1 LAPTSTD
8 IEVSFFPAAA
18 AFGRPGEAGGESYI
32 LTQISLLVRFQQILE
47 GASVTPLSA
56 TTAVAPAVPWYR
68 TITGQQWQ
76 ALAAAKLG
84 WMLDAMDFMLY
95 VVALNQLRSYFGFND
110 ATAGLLATVALVMSG
125 VGGLTFGYVADRFGR
140 TRALMGT
147 IALFSIASVGAATSQ
162 SVWQLMAWR
171 ALLGLGMGGEWA
183 SGAVLVSETWP
194 AEHRNKAI
202 SIMQSG
208 WALGN
213 ILALLAGQAI
223 LGWAPFGQDSWR
235 LLFTLG
241 ILPAFFAIWIRR
253 YVKEPEKWAAGRA
266 TAHTAPNPFAEI
278 FGRTLIARTVLIIL
292 LGGAVQFGYWGV
304 FTWLPSFLGRPM
316 AAGGAGLDVVRSLGW
331 LIPVQLGAYAG
342 YLTFGFIA
350 DRLGRRQAFVLFM
363 VGAAVLA
370 PIYGQFARTPVVL
383 MLAGPLLGY
392 FASGHFSMFGGF
404 VAELFPTR
412 IRATGQGTSY
422 NIGRM
427 AGAVAPYVIGAVATI
442 PGVGIGL
449 ALGVTSA
456 FFLLAAGLVFTL
468 PDRSGQAL
476 D

>member
-1 LAPTSTD
+1 
-8 IEVSFFPAAA
+8 
-18 AFGRPGEAGGESYI
+18 
-32 LTQISLLVRFQQILE
+32 
-47 GASVTPLSA
+47 
-56 TTAVAPAVPWYR
+56 
-68 TITGQQWQ
+68 
-76 ALAAAKLG
+76 
-84 WMLDAMDFMLY
+84 MLDAMDFMLY

-110 ATAGLLATVALVMSG
+110 AMAGLLATVALVMSG

-147 IALFSIASVGAATSQ
+147 IALFSVASLGAASAQ
-162 SVWQLMAWR
+162 SVWQLMLWR

-194 AEHRNKAI
+194 PEHRNKAI

-208 WALGN
+208 WALGY
-213 ILALLAGQAI
+213 ILALLAAQVI
-223 LGWAPFGQDSWR
+223 LGLAPLGENSWR

-253 YVKEPEKWAAGRA
+253 YVKEPEKWTSGRA
-266 TAHTAPNPFAEI
+266 HAPTNPFREI
-278 FGRTLIARTVLIIL
+278 FGRALIGRTLLIIA

-304 FTWLPSFLGRPM
+304 FTWLPGFLGRPV
-316 AAGGAGLDVVRSLGW
+316 AAGGAGLDVVGSLGW

-350 DRLGRRQAFVLFM
+350 DRIGRRQAFVLFM
-363 VGAAVLA
+363 IGAAVLA
-370 PIYGQFARTPVVL
+370 PVYGQYARSPLVL

-392 FASGHFSMFGGF
+392 FASGHFSMFGSF

-427 AGAVAPYVIGAVATI
+427 AGAIAPYVIGAVATV

-449 ALGVTSA
+449 ALGITSA
-456 FFLLAAGLVFTL
+456 FFLLAAVLVFTL

>member
-1 LAPTSTD
+1 MML
-8 IEVSFFPAAA
+8 IAAA
-18 AFGRPGEAGGESYI
+18 AI
-32 LTQISLLVRFQQILE
+32 L
-47 GASVTPLSA
+47 
-56 TTAVAPAVPWYR
+56 
-68 TITGQQWQ
+68 
-76 ALAAAKLG
+76 
-84 WMLDAMDFMLY
+84 
-95 VVALNQLRSYFGFND
+95 
-110 ATAGLLATVALVMSG
+110 
-125 VGGLTFGYVADRFGR
+125 
-140 TRALMGT
+140 
-147 IALFSIASVGAATSQ
+147 GAAP
-162 SVWQLMAWR
+162 L
-171 ALLGLGMGGEWA
+171 
-183 SGAVLVSETWP
+183 
-194 AEHRNKAI
+194 
-202 SIMQSG
+202 
-208 WALGN
+208 
-213 ILALLAGQAI
+213 
-223 LGWAPFGQDSWR
+223 GQDSWR

-241 ILPAFFAIWIRR
+241 ILPAFFALWIRR
-253 YVKEPEKWAAGRA
+253 YVREPEKWTAGRA
-266 TAHTAPNPFAEI
+266 AAHEAGNPFREI
-278 FGRTLIARTVLIIL
+278 FGRALIGRTLLIIL

-304 FTWLPSFLGRPM
+304 FTWLPGFLGRPVE
-316 AAGGAGLDVVRSLGW
+316 AGGAGMNVVRSLGW

-363 VGAAVLA
+363 IGAAVLA
-370 PIYGQFARTPVVL
+370 PVYGQFARSPLVL

-427 AGAVAPYVIGAVATI
+427 AGAIAPYVIGAVATI